1 MNRQKEGK
9 PQRVSEPEV
18 RTSPGGDVR
27 SRWEWAEPA
36 VWTKRMLTTLENEV
50 RGGKWHSLIDKVY
63 AKKTLEAASRQVAA
77 NEGAAGVDHVTIDAF
92 GRCLEE
98 NLDHL
103 HRSLKDGTYR
113 PQAIRRVYIPKP
125 GSREK
130 RPLGIPTVRDR
141 VAQTALKQVLEPIFE
156 RDFAEQSYGFRPG
169 RSCKDALR
177 RVDEL
182 LKADYSYIVDADL
195 KSYFDTI
202 QHDRLIALIG
212 EKVSDRRILAL
223 VEQYLKQGIMED
235 QGEYEPEEGSPQGA
249 PISPL
254 LSNIYLDGLD
264 HLMAEGGLEM
274 IRYAD
279 DFVLLCR
286 TQAEA
291 EEALNTVRVWVAK
304 AGLQLHP
311 EKTCIRTHEEGFDFL
326 GYHFEK
332 GERRPRTK
340 SLKKLK
346 DEIRAKTKRAN
357 GHSLNYVITEVNQT
371 LRGWYAYYKHSHKYT
386 FGNID
391 GWVRMRLRSILRK
404 REKRSG
410 PGRGYDHIKWP
421 NAFFADLGLF
431 SLETAHRREC
441 QSSTR

>member
-1 MNRQKEGK
+1 MNRQMEDK
-9 PQRVSEPEV
+9 PQRVPEPKT

-27 SRWEWAEPA
+27 SRWEWVEPA
-36 VWTKRMLTTLENEV
+36 VWTKRMLTTLENGV

-63 AKKTLEAASRQVAA
+63 AKETLAAAYRQVAS
-77 NEGAAGVDHVTIDAF
+77 NEGAAGVDHVTVDAF
-92 GRCLEE
+92 GRRLDE
-98 NLDHL
+98 NLDYL
-103 HRSLKDGTYR
+103 HRTLKDGTYR
-113 PQAIRRVYIPKP
+113 PQAIRRVHIPKP

-130 RPLGIPTVRDR
+130 RPLGIPTVCDR

-156 RDFAEQSYGFRPG
+156 RDFAGQSYGFRPG
-169 RSCKDALR
+169 CSCKDALR

-182 LKADYSYIVDADL
+182 LKAGYSYIVDADL

-202 QHDRLIALIG
+202 QHDRLIALIRQ
-212 EKVSDRRILAL
+212 KVSDRRIVAL
-223 VEQYLKQGIMED
+223 VEQYLKQGVMEE
-235 QGEYEPEEGSPQGA
+235 QGVYEPEEGSPQGA

-264 HLMAEGGLEM
+264 HLMAKSGFEM

-286 TQAEA
+286 IGAEA
-291 EEALNTVRVWVAK
+291 EEALAIVKVWVAE

-311 EKTCIRTHEEGFDFL
+311 EKTCILTHEEGFDFL
-326 GYHFEK
+326 GYHFERGK
-332 GERRPRTK
+332 RWPREK
-340 SLKKLK
+340 SIKKVK
-346 DEIRAKTKRAN
+346 DVIRAKTRRSN
-357 GHSLNYVITEVNQT
+357 GHSLDYIIWDVNRT
-371 LRGWYAYYKHSHKYT
+371 LRGWYPYYKHSRRKT
-386 FGNID
+386 FEKLD

-404 REKRSG
+404 REKRRG

-421 NAFFADLGLF
+421 KPFFASQGLF
-431 SLETAHRREC
+431 SLEIAHILEC

>member
-1 MNRQKEGK
+1 MNRQKEDK
-9 PQRVSEPEV
+9 PQRVPEPEV

-36 VWTKRMLTTLENEV
+36 VWTKRMLTTLENGV
-50 RGGKWHSLIDKVY
+50 RGGKWHSLTDKVY
-63 AKKTLEAASRQVAA
+63 AKKTLGAAYRQVAA

-92 GRCLEE
+92 GRRLEE

-103 HRSLKDGTYR
+103 HRTLKDGTYC
-113 PQAIRRVYIPKP
+113 PQAIRRVHIPKP

-141 VAQTALKQVLEPIFE
+141 VAQTALKQALEPIFE

-182 LKADYSYIVDADL
+182 LKAGYSYIVDADL

-202 QHDRLIALIG
+202 QHDRLIALIR

-264 HLMAEGGLEM
+264 HLMAEDGFEM

-286 TQAEA
+286 TQAKA
-291 EEALNTVRVWVAK
+291 EEALTIVRVWVAK

-326 GYHFEK
+326 GYHFK
-332 GERRPRTK
+332 AGKRWPRKK
-340 SLKKLK
+340 SLKKVK
-346 DEIRAKTKRAN
+346 DTIRAKTKRAN
-357 GHSLNYVITEVNQT
+357 GRSLDCIIADVNRT
-371 LRGWYAYYKHSHKYT
+371 LRSWYPYYKHSRRKT
-386 FGNID
+386 FKMLD
-391 GWVRMRLRSILRK
+391 GWVRKRLRSILRK
-404 REKRSG
+404 REKRRG
-410 PGRGYDHIKWP
+410 PGCGYDHIRWP
-421 NAFFADLGLF
+421 KDYFARRGLF
-431 SLETAHRREC
+431 SLETAHILEC